1 MEITKQQAIAD
12 LTKIFNTRSWEDRE
26 DGKSFVYKADF
37 FIDKRDCER
46 CEVMAKLKEYLKD
59 KTIKGGQCRVEVI
72 TLLWTVFHIED
83 RGKEQI

>member
-26 DGKSFVYKADF
+26 DGKSFADKGDF

-46 CEVMAKLKEYLKD
+46 CEAMAKVKEYFKDEALERLKED
-59 KTIKGGQCRVEVI
+59 ITIQKVLD
-72 TLLWTVFHIED
+72 LLVSNAKFE
-83 RGKEQI
+83 